1 MKYFLF
7 LCLLVIT
14 GCDIV
19 VKPDLVINGK
29 EYVVRTVCVQSHTEL
44 KYEYHYGYNFMSSK
58 YEWHWG
64 NNDVT
69 ICDKSVLDTVEVNLE
84 KKYYSKK

>member
-1 MKYFLF
+1 
-7 LCLLVIT
+7 
-14 GCDIV
+14 
-19 VKPDLVINGK
+19 
-29 EYVVRTVCVQSHTEL
+29 
-44 KYEYHYGYNFMSSK
+44 MSSK

-84 KKYYSKK
+84 KKYYTKK